1 MAALIRSGD
10 RVRAAA
16 RGVAAGLALWALGG
30 CGGPG
35 APAGSGSGDRAGG
48 LARAAGPAA
57 PPSAPAG
64 LVRFMVGDEAD
75 AAVRPAG
82 PALVVAGGGADV
94 DAAMRALT
102 EVAAGGDVVVL
113 RATGGGGY
121 GPYLYRD
128 LGGVDSVET
137 LVVDTPRWA
146 EDPYVI
152 DQINAAEAI
161 FIAGGDQ
168 WDYLSIWGGGPV
180 QAALQAAWA
189 RGAAIGGT
197 SAGAAILGQRA
208 FSAARGTV
216 TSAEALRMPFRPRL
230 RFVDRFL
237 CLPPLTGVLTD
248 THFSERDRLGRLV
261 AFLARSWAAPAAGPL
276 EGWGVDEGTAAVW
289 RADAW
294 TVRGAGAVWRVRPTA
309 APDALRRGAPL
320 IWRGVPARRVAAGEA
335 WEGPDTHLLDAEDG
349 ALRVRAR

>member
-1 MAALIRSGD
+1 MSALIQSKAGAAMRGAWALALGLAGAAGCAGAGEAGPLAAAPGAG
-10 RVRAAA
+10 AAA
-16 RGVAAGLALWALGG
+16 RVE
-30 CGGPG
+30 
-35 APAGSGSGDRAGG
+35 APA
-48 LARAAGPAA
+48 
-57 PPSAPAG
+57 PPEAPAG
-64 LVRFMVGDEAD
+64 LVHFFVGDLAD
-75 AAVRPAG
+75 AVVTPAG

-102 EVAAGGDVVVL
+102 DVAAGGDVVVL

-121 GPYLYRD
+121 GPYLFRE

-137 LVVDTPRWA
+137 LVVDAPRWA

-152 DQINAAEAI
+152 DRINGAEAI

-168 WDYLSIWGGGPV
+168 WDYLSTWGGPV

-216 TSAEALRMPFRPRL
+216 TSPEALRRPFRPRL

-248 THFSERDRLGRLV
+248 THFSERDRLGRLLT
-261 AFLARSWAAPAAGPL
+261 FLARAWGAPTAGPM

-289 RADAW
+289 RADTW
-294 TVRGAGAVWRVRPTA
+294 TVRGAGAVWRLRPTA

-320 IWRGVPARRVAAGEA
+320 RWMGVPARRVVAGEA